1 MEGELHITRGMDYNS
16 IHEVLLAARRISR
29 PVRDQHAHQA
39 AASTYSA
46 PYTAY
51 GASMGAA
58 PDANLPDSKD
68 LDGLWRLWAQD
79 PNAWFDNRE
88 NKRNPKVCTTASCMT
103 TSAICVIAE
112 SAIQGCELFIM
123 SHSCC
128 HAVLYMPCST
138 YLSLPIR
145 LCLTNVALHTF
156 PCPYDSHSASHSD
169 MYIKMQRTQCA
180 NWQLQASYTAP
191 FPCPTQPPN

>member
-103 TSAICVIAE
+103 TWAIRVIAE
-112 SAIQGCELFIM
+112 TAIQGCELLIV

-128 HAVLYMPCST
+128 HAMLYMSCST
-138 YLSLPIR
+138 YLSLPM
-145 LCLTNVALHTF
+145 
-156 PCPYDSHSASHSD
+156 YDSHSASHSG

-180 NWQLQASYTAP
+180 NWQLQACYTTP
-191 FPCPTQPPN
+191 FPFPIQPPN